1 MDMCFITVVGL
12 HDNNQSNI
20 KKIMN
25 TIENI
30 LLKTAFCC
38 MAADGQID
46 NKEISVIKNLCIN
59 SELFNDVDLLK
70 SINIL
75 FKTINTDSKQFILN
89 YFNELS
95 VGSFNIHEQLLIID
109 FAIKTINADEK
120 VEYSEIKFF
129 KNIRHRLTIS
139 DQEILA
145 VYPDIDF
152 YLEKDINTNSSID
165 RLTELYFSSIEI
177 PIFELLDL
185 DTNDL

>member
-1 MDMCFITVVGL
+1 MCFITVVGL
-12 HDNNQSNI
+12 HYNNQSNI

-25 TIENI
+25 TLENI
-30 LLKTAFCC
+30 LLKTAFSC
-38 MAADGQID
+38 MASDGQID

-59 SELFNDVDLLK
+59 SELFNDVDLSK
-70 SINIL
+70 SINTL
-75 FKTINTDSKQFILN
+75 FKTINKDSKQFILN

-109 FAIKTINADEK
+109 FALKTINADDK

-145 VYPDIDF
+145 VYPDIEF
-152 YLEKDINTNSSID
+152 YLEKDINTSSSID
-165 RLTELYFSSIEI
+165 MLTEQYFSSIEI
-177 PIFELLDL
+177 PIFELLDIDL
-185 DTNDL
+185 NDL